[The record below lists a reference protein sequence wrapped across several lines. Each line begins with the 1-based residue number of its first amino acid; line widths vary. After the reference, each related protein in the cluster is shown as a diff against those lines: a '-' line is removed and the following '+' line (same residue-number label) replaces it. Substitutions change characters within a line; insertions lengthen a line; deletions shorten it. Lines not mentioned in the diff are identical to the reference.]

1 MITFLTLFYLA
12 GYGWWLALIC
22 GERKILFDMWREKNT
37 VGWLVLVAVA
47 DLV

>member
-22 GERKILFDMWREKNT
+22 GERKILFDMWRKKNT